1 MKFVDMKD
9 IQAFHK
15 IFGNENRPE
24 AVMSFINAILKF
36 EGENKITFVKIVPPY
51 KRLFT
56 PPDKNIIIDVVAKD
70 KNLLEYNIKIQ
81 IADIES
87 FDGRIA
93 FLAPQDA
100 QYIFINILDFNQ
112 GDSPNYTSTYLF
124 YDMETNKRSIK
135 NIEHHFIEL
144 EKFDKTETQSTNLL
158 DKWIYFIKN
167 FENHIITPKNLQDI
181 GLENAYVD
189 AIELNQK

>member
-1 MKFVDMKD
+1 MKFVDMKNHQ
-9 IQAFHK
+9 IFHK
-15 IFGNENRPE
+15 IFGDASKPE
-24 AVMSFINAILKF
+24 AVMSFINAVLGF
-36 EGENKITFVKIVPPY
+36 EEEDKITFMRIITPY

-56 PPDKNIIIDVVAKD
+56 PPDKNIIIDVVAKN

-81 IADIES
+81 IADIAS

-100 QYIFINILDFNQ
+100 EYIFINILDFNCTN
-112 GDSPNYTSTYLF
+112 SSEYTSTYRF
-124 YDMETNKRSIK
+124 YDTETNERSIK

-144 EKFDKTETQSTNLL
+144 EKFDKTETELTTLI

-167 FENHIITPKNLQDI
+167 VENLKIIPENLQDK
-181 GLENAYVD
+181 GLENAYLD
-189 AIELNQK
+189 ASKSD